1 MFYFKYHRAC
11 ISINIF
17 PGLWRFWCWNCSI
30 STFFAISI
38 MVFQCNIKGLCQNIH
53 DNLDKQKLTYCLN
66 QSFIVNS
73 LKCLPNIIKHEYSGE
88 PWNRWSH
95 FDSYISPKKNM
106 SISLKDHRFNQ
117 LQDCALTILYH
128 LDDIAENLSKFQKI
142 SNGISI
148 MDRSFAEMGIFNP
161 VFRAILLLDK
171 ITSMMMFI

>member
-1 MFYFKYHRAC
+1 M
-11 ISINIF
+11 
-17 PGLWRFWCWNCSI
+17 WRFWCWNCSI

-128 LDDIAENLSKFQKI
+128 LDNIAENLSKFQKI

-148 MDRSFAEMGIFNP
+148 MDRSFAEMGI
-161 VFRAILLLDK
+161 LLLGK